1 MTQNGDALQMIHE
14 IGDAVL
20 ADDMDLSD
28 YESTFIEDMSVKLR
42 RLNFRMSVNQ
52 EKLLLRLWNKSK
64 GRV

>member
-1 MTQNGDALQMIHE
+1 MTSNQDAIQMIHE

-28 YESTFIEDMSVKLR
+28 YESKFIEDMSVKLR
-42 RLNFRMSVNQ
+42 RPNFRLTVNQ
-52 EKLLLRLWNKSK
+52 DALLLRIWNKSK